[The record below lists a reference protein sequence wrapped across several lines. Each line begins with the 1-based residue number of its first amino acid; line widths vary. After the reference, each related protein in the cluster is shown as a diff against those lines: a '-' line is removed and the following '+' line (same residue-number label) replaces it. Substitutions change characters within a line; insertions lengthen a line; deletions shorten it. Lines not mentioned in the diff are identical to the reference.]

1 MFVYRCLCACSS
13 PAKCVSCHYTW
24 QSKTPS
30 ASSQVWMCT
39 SICIFMFVC
48 VSERDRQ
55 DSPMGSMLSLR
66 KADYG
71 TCQGVRN
78 TPYQHYTDSQLSI
91 HLYGCESTA
100 PSPLLPPAIWR
111 VGQVLPPQLDM
122 KLDSYCPHIFSLV
135 NQCLQHFCSDVSNTW
150 CLWGQGPVFQGLHR
164 RQWIV

>member
-1 MFVYRCLCACSS
+1 
-13 PAKCVSCHYTW
+13 
-24 QSKTPS
+24 
-30 ASSQVWMCT
+30 
-39 SICIFMFVC
+39 
-48 VSERDRQ
+48 
-55 DSPMGSMLSLR
+55 MGSMLSLR

-91 HLYGCESTA
+91 HLYGCKSTA

-135 NQCLQHFCSDVSNTW
+135 NVCRIFVQMCITPNVS
-150 CLWGQGPVFQGLHR
+150 GGKAQFFRASIEGSE
-164 RQWIV
+164 